1 MAVSRVARAGC
12 SIGFARSCT
21 RMSGEA
27 LTSAKAR
34 ASRPLTTIED
44 WVLGRA
50 RRVPLR
56 TPEQLRQLQFHWGKP
71 PPAADPSTLIL
82 TIHQGWQEP
91 RDQLGPGLELV
102 AALSPRDV
110 QRDLHAEAEIN
121 RLRGFPAHGW
131 FSLWGSAP
139 RYRI

>member
-34 ASRPLTTIED
+34 ASRPLTMIED

-56 TPEQLRQLQFHWGKP
+56 TPEQLGQLTFHWGETP
-71 PPAADPSTLIL
+71 PGGRATRPDSHDPSRLP
-82 TIHQGWQEP
+82 GAPGPARP
-91 RDQLGPGLELV
+91 RRLELI
-102 AALSPRDV
+102 AALTPRDV

-121 RLRGFPAHGW
+121 
-131 FSLWGSAP
+131 
-139 RYRI
+139 